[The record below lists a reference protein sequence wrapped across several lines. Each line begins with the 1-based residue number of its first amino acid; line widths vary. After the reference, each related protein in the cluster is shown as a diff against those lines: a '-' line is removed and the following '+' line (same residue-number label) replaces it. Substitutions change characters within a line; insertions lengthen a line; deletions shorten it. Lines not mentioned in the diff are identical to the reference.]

1 MSGFGSVPPGGGWSM
16 PPPPPPPADYAPMVV
31 PRRSRKPLVA
41 VLIAIV
47 VVAATVGGVLGFRLL
62 GGSADSLAS
71 MAPSDTIVYVNA
83 HLDPSAGQ
91 KLALNGLLDK
101 FPTLGG
107 SSRDATINGWI
118 DSALQPTG
126 LTHSD
131 VRPWLGSDI
140 SLVVPSSALGYA
152 SPSNTTYA
160 PADFAVLVSSTNDSA
175 AQAAITTLRQKSGPN
190 AHWTTST
197 FDGVTLQNLAG
208 LDGATFAVTNHA
220 LIVGDTANAVHQV
233 IETAQGKHAALASNA
248 SYTKAAGEVPNDHIG
263 FAFVDLGGIVAKMP
277 RGSGQLLP
285 QQALD
290 ALQGY
295 RGAAAA
301 LVAQSNGLSVSAVE
315 DFDPSKLSADQ
326 RSQIAQAGHVN
337 GSLAFMPRTA
347 YAAGMLTGLKQALQG
362 ALSTVGSGFGIDIGS
377 LLQQFGITGPGGI
390 VDHLSG
396 DGGIELTP
404 DSSPALPGGAIVIG
418 TDSEAAAQRFVGTL
432 VQMLC
437 SEDCTPSISTQNDGG
452 ATISTLTFPSDFES
466 AYQPSWSVY
475 KGWIIIG
482 SSAQQIK
489 AAVDADR
496 GGATLATNPDYV
508 AVMSQVG
515 ASNNGSMFID
525 IQPLLSVIRATLSPD
540 DQSNFDRD
548 IAPNLK
554 PFKAFGVATHNASD
568 HVSINV
574 FTLIQ

>member
-1 MSGFGSVPPGGGWSM
+1 MSGFGSVPPGGGWSV
-16 PPPPPPPADYAPMVV
+16 PPPPPPAEDAPVV
-31 PRRSRKPLVA
+31 APRRSRKPLVA
-41 VLIAIV
+41 LLIAIV

-101 FPTLGG
+101 FPSLGG

-126 LTHSD
+126 LTHAD

-140 SLVVPSSALGYA
+140 SLVVPSSALGYE
-152 SPSNTTYA
+152 SPSNATLA
-160 PADFAVLVSSTNDSA
+160 PADFAVLVSSTNDSE
-175 AQAAITTLRQKSGPN
+175 AQAAITALRQKSGPN
-190 AHWTTST
+190 AHWMTST
-197 FDGVTLQNLAG
+197 YGGVTLQNLAG
-208 LDGATFAVTNHA
+208 LEGATFAVTNHA
-220 LIVGDTANAVHQV
+220 LIVGDTANAVHEV
-233 IETAQGKHAALASNA
+233 IDTAQGKHTALASNA
-248 SYTKAAGEVPNDHIG
+248 SYNTAAGQVPNDHIG
-263 FAFVDLGGIVAKMP
+263 FAFVDLGAIVAKMP
-277 RGSGQLLP
+277 RGAGQLLP

-295 RGAAAA
+295 RGVAAA
-301 LVAQSNGLSVSAVE
+301 LVAQSNGLSVNAVE
-315 DFDPSKLSADQ
+315 DFDPSQLAPDQ

-347 YAAGMLTGLKQALQG
+347 YLAGMLTGLEQALQG
-362 ALSTVGSGFGIDIGS
+362 VLSTAAVGFGIDIGS
-377 LLQQFGITGPGGI
+377 ILQQFGITGPGGI

-404 DSSPALPGGAIVIG
+404 DSSPAIPGGAIVIG
-418 TDSEAAAQRFVGTL
+418 TDSDAAAQRFVDTL
-432 VQMLC
+432 VQTLC
-437 SEDCTPSISTQNDGG
+437 SDECTPSISTQDDGG
-452 ATISTLTFPSDFES
+452 ATISTLTFPSDSLS
-466 AYQPSWSVY
+466 AYEPSWTVY

-482 SSAQQIK
+482 SSAQQVK

-496 GGATLATNPDYV
+496 NGATLATNPDYA

-515 ASNNGSMFID
+515 ASNTGSMFID
-525 IQPLLSVIRATLSPD
+525 VQPMLSVIRAALSPD
-540 DQSNFDRD
+540 DRSSFDRD
-548 IAPNLK
+548 VAPNLK
-554 PFKAFGVATHNASD
+554 PFKAFGLATHNASD